1 MVVFVV
7 YVPEWHVTVEAL
19 FAVVVSDIAVVF
31 MQVSSHGLI
40 LPL

>member
-1 MVVFVV
+1 MIVLVV

-19 FAVVVSDIAVVF
+19 LAVVVSDIAVVF

-40 LPL
+40 LPV